1 MSRRTNLTKCKLKT
15 NKIFFSFILK
25 HQFIFY
31 RKYKNNSPQPNLPNL
46 FINNKL
52 HFQLKSCKKLLIK
65 RNKLNTFKE
74 KTISYMFQDTTL
86 RYRIKLGFEEIK
98 FPPFED
104 ILVIG
109 KKSPQGK
116 VGISKLFELLVPNEF
131 ETIDVDD
138 PKVEAIYINR
148 NILKKI
154 EIERVL
160 EMLKKKVFPYISPS
174 EILRVDFKLKI
185 DYDTIDLEI

>member
-1 MSRRTNLTKCKLKT
+1 MSQRTNLFKYKLKT

-25 HQFIFY
+25 HRFIFC
-31 RKYKNNSPQPNLPNL
+31 RKYKCNTPHPKLPIL

-74 KTISYMFQDTTL
+74 KTISFMFQDTTL